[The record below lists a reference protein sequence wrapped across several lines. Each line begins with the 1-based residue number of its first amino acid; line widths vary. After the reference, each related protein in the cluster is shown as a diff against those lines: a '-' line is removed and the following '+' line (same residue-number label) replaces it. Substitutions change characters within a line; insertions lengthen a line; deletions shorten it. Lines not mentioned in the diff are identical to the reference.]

1 MINIEDKYSFGK
13 CAICGRDTA
22 LKNGRCNKCD
32 DDGSAFIKFFEGIVK
47 NESNNRK
54 DN

>member
-1 MINIEDKYSFGK
+1 MSDKYIFGK

-32 DDGSAFIKFFEGIVK
+32 DEGSAFVKFFEGIVK
-47 NESNNRK
+47 ENKN
-54 DN
+54 D